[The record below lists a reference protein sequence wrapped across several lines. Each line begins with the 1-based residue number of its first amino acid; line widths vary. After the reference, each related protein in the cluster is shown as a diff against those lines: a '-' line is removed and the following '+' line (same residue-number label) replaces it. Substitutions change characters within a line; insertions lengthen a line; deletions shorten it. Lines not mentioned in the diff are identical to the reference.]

1 MRTMKSSVMY
11 KNKFMMGDITLRRL
25 LMIPCDM
32 FLRDHCS
39 NTRSID
45 MLGSVRVRVDSIG
58 DELLQLW

>member
-32 FLRDHCS
+32 FLRDHWS

-58 DELLQLW
+58 DKLLQLW